1 MGICRRGFLVGGEK
15 RWMEGGCVMERVT
28 GGMTHAYSISES
40 GSPASIPASERSDLA
55 SAKVMR
61 TALSPG
67 GNWKVPAS
75 G

>member
-1 MGICRRGFLVGGEK
+1 MVSWWMVGRDGRR
-15 RWMEGGCVMERVT
+15 GGCVMGRVAR
-28 GGMTHAYSISES
+28 GMMHAHSISES
-40 GSPASIPASERSDLA
+40 GSPASIPASDRSDLA

>member
-1 MGICRRGFLVGGEK
+1 M
-15 RWMEGGCVMERVT
+15 
-28 GGMTHAYSISES
+28 HAYSISES
-40 GSPASIPASERSDLA
+40 GSPASIPASDRSDLA